1 MGNLICMSSC
11 NSRAKSDSRI
21 ADCSTWYPQPGQHI
35 SIQTFRELNLAPMS
49 RHILRRTGT
58 SSTGA
63 NSRSMVDLR
72 EEENTQQ
79 TMLTHRR

>member
-1 MGNLICMSSC
+1 MGNLICMCSS

-35 SIQTFRELNLAPMS
+35 SIRTFRELSLAPMS
-49 RHILRRTGT
+49 RHILRRTET

-63 NSRSMVDLR
+63 NSRSIDDQR
-72 EEENTQQ
+72 EEANNQ
-79 TMLTHRR
+79 